1 MIEYHETVVVG
12 GGFGGICAAHGLLEE
27 GRGDFVILERAGEL
41 GGVWRDNRY
50 PNAACDVPAHF
61 YSLSF
66 APNPTWTRSY
76 APWDEILAYI
86 NKVADDLG
94 VGNASGY
101 KWGLVFNRANEHTG
115 FIPVNY
121 LKYADPDVDCGAAGS
136 DLQVKW
142 NQTLYQCPG
151 SNCNQGQAIDGQ
163 HVRFFCN
170 FYDSAARTWWRWVF
184 NPNNQH
190 EGFAYVQN
198 QPGAANC

>member
-1 MIEYHETVVVG
+1 MSS
-12 GGFGGICAAHGLLEE
+12 GIRTKL
-27 GRGDFVILERAGEL
+27 RVILLVSTFIGAMFTGAPAASAG
-41 GGVWRDNRY
+41 
-50 PNAACDVPAHF
+50 PADIQEKPV
-61 YSLSF
+61 SAS
-66 APNPTWTRSY
+66 
-76 APWDEILAYI
+76 
-86 NKVADDLG
+86 VMG
-94 VGNASGY
+94 VGWHNEVTSNQTLYQCPGFQCNQGQAYPGNDLAEVCTWNASGY

-151 SNCNQGQAIDGQ
+151 SNCNQGQATDGQ